1 MLENGKYSNATFGV
15 IFKHCDELE
24 AYLVGQ
30 VHPPIEVKTFDY
42 ATWRSVKVLQAAHG
56 CQVGKTTAV
65 LGNFYQPLSGN
76 WYPRVTE
83 IVISCQW
90 KKNVMAFIY
99 CLTLPFHQIE
109 SWLQCTY
116 HWQGH
121 TKIKNRI

>member
-1 MLENGKYSNATFGV
+1 M

-30 VHPPIEVKTFDY
+30 VHPTIEVKTFDY

-90 KKNVMAFIY
+90 KKNVIAFIY
-99 CLTLPFHQIE
+99 IL
-109 SWLQCTY
+109 
-116 HWQGH
+116 
-121 TKIKNRI
+121 RILSYIAISPN